1 MKMIKFD
8 QIVYGIRLLDYLHN
22 FIDYYEYWQRPGV
35 YEQLNTFRETK
46 CPELLTRPLES
57 TFIMSVSNIKFTLES
72 RLCAEFSTV

>member
-8 QIVYGIRLLDYLHN
+8 QIVYGIRLLDYLHIMIMSIGN
-22 FIDYYEYWQRPGV
+22 GQES
-35 YEQLNTFRETK
+35 EQLNTFRETK